1 MTGSASHP
9 TVQQQEGN
17 TPVIYQQFASEEAL
31 EEALTA
37 PSAALVEDLAAQ
49 SGDLVILG
57 AGGKMGPTLAI
68 LARRALD
75 AAGRR
80 TDAVHA
86 VSRFGDARV
95 RDRLEA
101 AGVRTISFDLI
112 ENDDLSGLPDGENVV
127 FMVGAKF
134 GAATSPSWAWEVNAA
149 LPDRV
154 ARRYRDSR
162 IAVLSTGN
170 VYPFVPAASGGASEE
185 VPPAP
190 IGEYAQSC
198 LGRERV
204 FEFGAVERGT
214 RVSIIRL
221 NYAVD
226 LRYGVLADIGLSVH
240 TGQPVSVATAN
251 VNVIWQGY
259 ANEVVLRSL
268 SHAST
273 APFTINLTGPE
284 LLSVE
289 SVAQQFGRIFGA
301 EVTVVDEP
309 QPTALLSDA
318 RRCMALFGYPEVS
331 AQTLVEWQAGWIDGG
346 LPMTAKP
353 TKWAVRDGRF

>member
-1 MTGSASHP
+1 MS
-9 TVQQQEGN
+9 QQRF
-17 TPVIYQQFASEEAL
+17 TSEEELELAL
-31 EEALTA
+31 ADPSPALIA
-37 PSAALVEDLAAQ
+37 DFEKS

-57 AGGKMGPTLAI
+57 AGGKMGPTLAM
-68 LARRALD
+68 LARKAMD
-75 AAGRR
+75 AAGRASD
-80 TDAVHA
+80 TVHA
-86 VSRFGDARV
+86 VSRFGDADVVERLQNARV
-95 RDRLEA
+95 E
-101 AGVRTISFDLI
+101 VVPFDLI
-112 ENDDLSGLPDGENVV
+112 ENDDFSSLPDAPNVV

-154 ARRYRDSR
+154 ARRYRDST

-170 VYPFVPAASGGASEE
+170 VYPFLPASSGGASEE
-185 VPPAP
+185 VTPSP

-204 FEFGAVERGT
+204 FEFGAQERGT
-214 RVSIIRL
+214 RVSLIRL

-226 LRYGVLADIGLSVH
+226 LRYGVLADIGSAVFA
-240 TGQPVSVATAN
+240 GEPVSVATAN

-268 SHAST
+268 LHASSDV
-273 APFTINLTGPE
+273 FTVNLTGPE

-289 SVAQQFGRIFGA
+289 SIARRFGTLLGRG
-301 EVTVVDEP
+301 VTLVDEP

-318 RRCMALFGYPEVS
+318 RRCMALFGYPSVS
-331 AQTLVEWQAGWIDGG
+331 AETLIEWQAAWMQAD

-353 TKWAVRDGRF
+353 TKWAVRDGKF

>member
-1 MTGSASHP
+1 MSDVTTKSF
-9 TVQQQEGN
+9 T
-17 TPVIYQQFASEEAL
+17 SEAEL
-31 EEALTA
+31 EQALTA
-37 PSAALVEDLAAQ
+37 PSDALIEDFSRT

-57 AGGKMGPTLAI
+57 AGGKMGPTLAV
-68 LARRALD
+68 LARRAMD
-75 AAGRR
+75 AAGRSAD
-80 TDAVHA
+80 TVYA
-86 VSRFGDARV
+86 VSRFGDPAV
-95 RDRLEA
+95 TERLRSANVE
-101 AGVRTISFDLI
+101 VVPFDLI
-112 ENDDLSGLPDGENVV
+112 ENDDFSTLPDAPNVV

-154 ARRYRDSR
+154 ARRYRDSA
-162 IAVLSTGN
+162 ISVLSTGN
-170 VYPFVPAASGGASEE
+170 VYPFLPASSGGASEE
-185 VPPAP
+185 VTPAP

-204 FEFGAVERGT
+204 FEFGAQQRGT
-214 RVSIIRL
+214 KVALIRL

-226 LRYGVLADIGLSVH
+226 LRYGVLADIGSAVH
-240 TGQPVSVATAN
+240 AGEPVSLATAN

-268 SHAST
+268 LHAT
-273 APFTINLTGPE
+273 PDVFTINLTGPE

-289 SVAQQFGRIFGA
+289 SIAGRFGA
-301 EVTVVDEP
+301 LFDSEVHLVDEP

-318 RRCMALFGYPEVS
+318 RRCMGLFGYPSVPAE
-331 AQTLVEWQAGWIDGG
+331 TLIELQAAWIRDE

-353 TKWAVRDGRF
+353 TKWAVRDGKF